1 MEVFDISLYDY
12 LGDERVQ
19 LFYSPIIYKEKIAY
33 LGGNF
38 LKFNKGD
45 KLPLK
50 TLYYQYPD
58 NFIVYHNRTSEKIIS
73 IIKNGVFLK
82 TKYLKEISTTDLTE
96 LIVDIKGTP
105 LNINKVSD
113 FKIIHE
119 NKVFATNTDILSK
132 TFGEYLY
139 MLSEYTMSGC
149 DKTDNINYIKNKI
162 KYILDTDKSILD
174 RYCNWINNS
183 IYSSLARFIVANVN
197 LI

>member
-1 MEVFDISLYDY
+1 MFDISLYDY
-12 LGDERVQ
+12 LGDDQVQ
-19 LFYSPIIYKEKIAY
+19 LFYSPIICTEKIVY

-105 LNINKVSD
+105 LNIKKISD
-113 FKIIHE
+113 FEIIHE

-139 MLSEYTMSGC
+139 LLSEYTMSGY
-149 DKTDNINYIKNKI
+149 DKADNINYIKNKI
-162 KYILDTDKSILD
+162 KSILNTDKSILN

-183 IYSSLARFIVANVN
+183 NYSALARFIIANIN

>member
-1 MEVFDISLYDY
+1 MFDISLYDY
-12 LGDERVQ
+12 LGDEQVQ
-19 LFYSPIIYKEKIAY
+19 LFYSPIICNEKIAY

-113 FKIIHE
+113 FEIIHE
-119 NKVFATNTDILSK
+119 NKVFTTNTDILSK

-139 MLSEYTMSGC
+139 MLSEYTISGY

-183 IYSSLARFIVANVN
+183 NYSSLARFVVANVN

>member
-1 MEVFDISLYDY
+1 MFDISLYDY

>member
-1 MEVFDISLYDY
+1 MFDISLYDY
-12 LGDERVQ
+12 LGDEQVQ
-19 LFYSPIIYKEKIAY
+19 LFYSPIICKGKIAY

-96 LIVDIKGTP
+96 LIVDTKGTP

-113 FKIIHE
+113 FEIIHE

-139 MLSEYTMSGC
+139 MLSECTMSGY
-149 DKTDNINYIKNKI
+149 DKTDNINYIKSKI

-197 LI
+197 SI